1 METKHRVSTKVLSL
15 FLSVLMAASVFS
27 IALPGLAPK
36 ASAAAGV
43 YEKLGQAFQVAF
55 DAGHMSTSAW
65 TSVSASAGRI
75 VVADTTEKGFVY
87 DIVKALDD
95 VIVAESTAGGEYN
108 HNTKLAAH
116 IKDEL
121 GLNEYQAAF
130 IDACLPADGDY
141 AAFDGTNGQW
151 NGTAADLESD
161 ANKKTMTLEVARSVG
176 TAVLADYDD
185 PASVPAE
192 VETSLVLTINAALKA
207 VDSDNGSETGG
218 VYVNGSA
225 AVEAGKTALTAGE
238 KSQLTALSNYLTYVN
253 ADPFAHHYVRW
264 FQNGDKNAD
273 YLYTLTAAELQADY
287 EGYHNVYSSAAAAE
301 QAWIEAFVGQE
312 LINNHYE
319 FFTLCGDVESVAEWK
334 PYVDWIMPETS
345 VPIAGYNARDNYSRT
360 DRQSLETALETG
372 IALKEIADGCPAATK
387 ALLVSKYG

>member
-65 TSVSASAGRI
+65 TGVTASAGRI

-95 VIVAESTAGGEYN
+95 VIVAESAAGGAYN

-141 AAFDGTNGQW
+141 AAFDGTTGQW
-151 NGTAADLESD
+151 NGTTADLESD
-161 ANKKTMTLEVARSVG
+161 ANKMTMTLEVARMVREDFLQQNAFTDIDGYSSYDRQEK
-176 TAVLADYDD
+176 LLSIILDYDRCCREAIGKGAYVTKLFD
-185 PASVPAE
+185 IPAREKIGRAKSVPADE
-192 VETSLVLTINAALKA
+192 YAQVYERVRAEMEQQVADIAAQGG
-207 VDSDNGSETGG
+207 DN
-218 VYVNGSA
+218 
-225 AVEAGKTALTAGE
+225 
-238 KSQLTALSNYLTYVN
+238 
-253 ADPFAHHYVRW
+253 
-264 FQNGDKNAD
+264 
-273 YLYTLTAAELQADY
+273 
-287 EGYHNVYSSAAAAE
+287 
-301 QAWIEAFVGQE
+301 
-312 LINNHYE
+312 
-319 FFTLCGDVESVAEWK
+319 
-334 PYVDWIMPETS
+334 
-345 VPIAGYNARDNYSRT
+345 
-360 DRQSLETALETG
+360 
-372 IALKEIADGCPAATK
+372 
-387 ALLVSKYG
+387 